1 MRATTIIALG
11 ALLAILMGC
20 YCKRCYGQTLD
31 LWDNDTV
38 IDATEAAEF
47 RRAFYDICNQELE
60 TAADIL
66 FRVATGSQIP
76 TGTKTVTI
84 NTAQLNRWF
93 NTNDNGSFVNRA
105 YWQVGRLAIANKRPP
120 RAIVVESCNSQAA
133 SKIPDATKRTRFLN
147 RLDYLT
153 SSEVD

>member
-1 MRATTIIALG
+1 MKKVIVVTAMLV
-11 ALLAILMGC
+11 LLMGC

-47 RRAFYDICNQELE
+47 RRAFYDICNQDLE

-66 FRVATGSQIP
+66 FRVAAGSQIP

-105 YWQVGRLAIANKRPP
+105 YWQVGRLAIANRRPP
-120 RAIVVESCNSQAA
+120 RPIVIESCTLQA
-133 SKIPDATKRTRFLN
+133 STKIPDATKRTRFLN

-153 SSEVD
+153 SSEVE